1 MTRVRGADVGHRSGK
16 GRNKLRGIM
25 VKTTVVG
32 FLTGP
37 DANFKH
43 MSQEIKN
50 NKKGRT
56 LSNTKAAR
64 LRLRSSSVTNSVSH
78 FSPSE
83 MRRNSLYI
91 CICRKAGGTKAL
103 L

>member
-43 MSQEIKN
+43 MSQEVKN

-64 LRLRSSSVTNSVSH
+64 LRSSVTNSVSH
-78 FSPSE
+78 LSPSE

-91 CICRKAGGTKAL
+91 CICRKARGTKAL